1 MLCASHP
8 LAFGD
13 FRFNV
18 RTRELLRSGC
28 DGSMTPIPLGS
39 RAAEILLLMLQ
50 RHGELLSKNEIM
62 TAVWPDTAVEDSNLT
77 VQISAL
83 RRALD
88 EGRDGASCIQ
98 TAPGRGYRF
107 TLPVVEENGAGA
119 GGPVAG
125 AAAPVPDKPSIA
137 VLPFQN
143 MSGDPEQDYFADGM
157 VEDVITAPSRMR
169 WLFVIARNSTFTYKG
184 KAVDVEQVGRE
195 LGVRYVLKG
204 SVRKA

>member
-62 TAVWPDTAVEDSNLT
+62 TVVWPDTAVEDSNLLSRFRHFAAPLT
-77 VQISAL
+77 KAATA
-83 RRALD
+83 RAVFKPR
-88 EGRDGASCIQ
+88 RDGATGSPCLSSKK
-98 TAPGRGYRF
+98 TE
-107 TLPVVEENGAGA
+107 PVRVGQSLERLRRC
-119 GGPVAG
+119 PI
-125 AAAPVPDKPSIA
+125 S
-137 VLPFQN
+137 L
-143 MSGDPEQDYFADGM
+143 
-157 VEDVITAPSRMR
+157 PSRSFPSR
-169 WLFVIARNSTFTYKG
+169 T
-184 KAVDVEQVGRE
+184 
-195 LGVRYVLKG
+195 
-204 SVRKA
+204 